1 MRWQTRKASRFEVD
15 RLNGNALIS
24 HFKGPPID
32 QSNPNV
38 KSVKLIKKIKPE
50 PNVEFGTVVEDRLII
65 ITESIKL
72 ANEANSSE
80 GWRAKNARHK
90 AQKKA
95 VFIAMLPIKHL
106 IKMPCTLKVTRFAP
120 KELDRHDNLPY
131 SAKWVMDQLCAE
143 ITGDLR
149 PGRADNHEGFSFEY
163 DQVKS
168 KKYATKIEI
177 SW

>member
-1 MRWQTRKASRFEVD
+1 MRWQTRKVFHFEAD
-15 RLNGNALIS
+15 KLIGNASIS
-24 HFKGPPID
+24 HFKALPID
-32 QSNPNV
+32 QNSLNV
-38 KSVKLIKKIKPE
+38 KSVRLCKKIKPE
-50 PNVEFGTVVEDRLII
+50 PNLEFGTIIQDRQII
-65 ITESIKL
+65 ITEPIKL

-80 GWRAKNARHK
+80 GWRAKHARHK

-95 VFIAMLPIKHL
+95 VFVAMLPVKHL

-149 PGRADNHEGFSFEY
+149 PGRADNYEGFTFQY

-177 SW
+177 RW